1 MEKGIK
7 ITLSVLMLLCL
18 LDMPY
23 GYFQLVRWAALIG
36 FSILAIQANER
47 NKTNDLIIFI
57 SLAILFQ
64 PLAKIALG
72 RTIWNLVDLIVGGWL
87 LVSIFLNPKTIDV
100 TPKNN

>member
-1 MEKGIK
+1 MEKRIK

-36 FSILAIQANER
+36 FSFLAIQANKR

-64 PLAKIALG
+64 PLVKIALG

-87 LVSIFLNPKTIDV
+87 LVSIYLNQK
-100 TPKNN
+100 K